1 MLFCLV
7 LIIRSDATLL
17 ALAAITV
24 FLTYPLYPFVMKRG
38 PRIGQPPPKGACAF
52 KSDA

>member
-17 ALAAITV
+17 ALAAISV
-24 FLTYPLYPFVMKRG
+24 FLTYPLYPFVLKRAQ
-38 PRIGQPPPKGACAF
+38 RHHA
-52 KSDA
+52 